1 MLRLF
6 LCSTRAGISKAST
19 DIYSTA
25 FRMCVH
31 RRSDVTISLSLSR
44 AWEECMRSFEKL
56 ATACKFNGSE
66 RRCAKLQ
73 GLVYFSQTANHGP
86 FARGEKLSSGPC
98 QELKI
103 VLSMR
108 EQKYIYDIFIYLKFY
123 ERYLFDERAVYVAFN
138 LDPSGLRQFQ
148 RILRIRYYAGHCR

>member
-1 MLRLF
+1 
-6 LCSTRAGISKAST
+6 
-19 DIYSTA
+19 
-25 FRMCVH
+25 
-31 RRSDVTISLSLSR
+31 
-44 AWEECMRSFEKL
+44 MRSFEKL

-103 VLSMR
+103 VLSVR
-108 EQKYIYDIFIYLKFY
+108 EQKCLRYIYLSEYK
-123 ERYLFDERAVYVAFN
+123 RAVYTAFN
-138 LDPSGLRQFQ
+138 LDSSGLDN
-148 RILRIRYYAGHCR
+148 LRESCIPAIMPDIER